1 MNEQPDEDT
10 QGEVRK
16 DPGCRNLCGT
26 PRRAG
31 ELTLPAYGCGHQPR
45 CSLSLFFFF
54 PKESCLSTYA
64 ASYFQGLWF
73 SIENVENMFAEK

>member
-1 MNEQPDEDT
+1 MNSQMKIHR
-10 QGEVRK
+10 VRSGRI
-16 DPGCRNLCGT
+16 PGAGTSVGLPVELGSSPSLHMDVVTNLDA
-26 PRRAG
+26 P
-31 ELTLPAYGCGHQPR
+31 LVF
-45 CSLSLFFFF
+45 FFFF